1 MEYDPIPL
9 GKQQERVK
17 NRNKQEDVEYTV
29 E

>member
-9 GKQQERVK
+9 GKQQESVE
-17 NRNKQEDVEYTV
+17 NRNKQEVMEYTV